1 MIESLKQELNQKNEK
16 ELMIR
21 ERTKKI
27 PYKPIILGMTAVN
40 LAAVLGIGIA
50 NIAWVV
56 IVKVPNPVLLDLLY
70 IALGC

>member
-1 MIESLKQELNQKNEK
+1 
-16 ELMIR
+16 MIR

-27 PYKPIILGMTAVN
+27 PYKPIFLGMTAVN
-40 LAAVLGIGIA
+40 LAAVLGFGIA

-56 IVKVPNPVLLDLLY
+56 IVKVPNPVLLDALY